1 MVSTYRRRAGL
12 SAAAPRRDLR
22 TRPCEELKTCLLD
35 IFVVECPQSN
45 SIHESSLPGVYI
57 YIYEWSSHD
66 LSFRRSI
73 PGVYKAR

>member
-22 TRPCEELKTCLLD
+22 IRPCEELKTCLLD
-35 IFVVECPQSN
+35 IFVVECLQSN

-57 YIYEWSSHD
+57 YI
-66 LSFRRSI
+66 
-73 PGVYKAR
+73 